1 MTRRKKISVLLSY
14 KREPSEILEYNVI
27 KTTAPSIDIDTTVI
41 SNAPAGAALR
51 TPLEEVNQAK
61 CAWS

>member
-1 MTRRKKISVLLSY
+1 MTKRKKISVLLSY

-27 KTTAPSIDIDTTVI
+27 KTTAPSIDTSVI

>member
-27 KTTAPSIDIDTTVI
+27 KTTASSIDNTVI

>member
-27 KTTAPSIDIDTTVI
+27 MTTASSIDTTVI